1 MDQKKIEQV
10 IERTIQQVLEKQ
22 RKEYQRYLGVV
33 AEDHDSKLQLIAESV
48 MGIQEQLNAMKEM
61 VAMNCRNIEIMK
73 VDIQFIK
80 QELGHKVDK
89 DEFNVL
95 EKRVM
100 LLESKLSAS

>member
-1 MDQKKIEQV
+1 MDKREIEQV
-10 IERTIQQVLEKQ
+10 IEQALERQ

-33 AEDHDSKLQLIAESV
+33 AEEQDSKLQLIAESV
-48 MGIQEQLNAMKEM
+48 MGIQEQLNAIREM
-61 VAMNCRNIEIMK
+61 VAINCRNIEIMK